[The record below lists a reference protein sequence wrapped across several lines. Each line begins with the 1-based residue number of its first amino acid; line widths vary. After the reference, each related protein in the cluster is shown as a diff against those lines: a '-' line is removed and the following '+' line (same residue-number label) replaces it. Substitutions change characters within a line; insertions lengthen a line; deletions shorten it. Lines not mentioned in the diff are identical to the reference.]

1 MATIKWAVT
10 TEGTFDFNDPSNWQ
24 FGTVPGAFDIAQFD
38 QPVFNT
44 VTGNATVAEL
54 LITQGSIDL
63 TGSYTMSGAQPTE
76 LAAAHK
82 ADRFTAFSGAARPAN
97 SMHVI
102 FGVVWQFI
110 VEDNL

>member
-76 LAAAHK
+76 LAISSRK
-82 ADRFTAFSGAARPAN
+82 AFASNGMSLLRSRSGGMQMSKTRRR
-97 SMHVI
+97 
-102 FGVVWQFI
+102 
-110 VEDNL
+110 

>member
-38 QPVFNT
+38 QPVFAT

-54 LITQGSIDL
+54 LITQGSIVL
-63 TGSYTMSGAQPTE
+63 TGSYTMSGAQPSE
-76 LAAAHK
+76 LALDGGLAAVQV
-82 ADRFTAFSGAARPAN
+82 ATARSVPGTGNLSSHHARP
-97 SMHVI
+97 
-102 FGVVWQFI
+102 
-110 VEDNL
+110 